1 MPDKNISPDQN
12 IGHLIKS
19 AERLG
24 IELDE
29 SAALQWLTA
38 IQASKQEEDIVFDD
52 RTGVFGHKISML
64 DFSSEDLAHFRKVGR
79 LVEFQDIPG
88 KVETALAL
96 SGSAA
101 QSKIQTYPG
110 DADYFERINILADS
124 RDEACLELSR
134 LIKQKALQTQSGP
147 TYHLMEVRFGSFPQ
161 DVMIDNHKYPAGSS
175 ISWTP
180 KQIMEGKIEASSPD
194 GSPVVVYWSE
204 IALDPGWCKLDWVFG
219 DPVRKELVNVSNM
232 LDVSWEAPDGTITPL
247 DGFLDPYFQEIYL
260 DEESIP
266 TFSKLSQHVSADA
279 LEEYIEQLEKEV
291 NKYITKNINYG
302 KAAKRMYNIFRLT
315 GRYNEA
321 AIIRELFDEPS
332 SMLYQVW
339 ALIRTMEEC
348 SHPGSSIT
356 GEQVQSQADSLILE
370 VVSTLEGDEETIV
383 VQHLLNLRDALEDQN
398 PGEALPRTV
407 EAARDEVINIVNNFF
422 YEKLTTVPEIKK
434 YMDQMRG

>member
-1 MPDKNISPDQN
+1 MSDKSTSQDHD

-38 IQASKQEEDIVFDD
+38 IHASKHEEDIVFDD

-101 QSKIQTYPG
+101 QSKIQIYPG
-110 DADYFERINILADS
+110 DADYFERINILAET
-124 RDEACLELSR
+124 RDEACLELAR
-134 LIKQKALQTQSGP
+134 LIMEKALQTHTGP

-161 DVMIDNHKYPAGSS
+161 DVMIDKHKYPAGSS

-180 KQIMEGKIEASSPD
+180 EQIMAGKIEAISLD
-194 GSPVVVYWSE
+194 GSPVEINWPE

-219 DPVRKELVNVSNM
+219 DPVRDELVNVSNM
-232 LDVSWEAPDGTITPL
+232 LDVTWEAPNGTIIPL

-260 DEESIP
+260 EEESIP
-266 TFSKLSQHVSADA
+266 IFSKLSQHVSADA
-279 LEEYIEQLEKEV
+279 LEEYVEQLEKEV

-348 SHPGSSIT
+348 CYPGSSIT
-356 GEQVQSQADSLILE
+356 AQQVQSQADSLILE
-370 VVSTLEGDEETIV
+370 VVRSLEGDEETIV
-383 VQHLLNLRDALEDQN
+383 VQHLLSLRDALEDQHQ
-398 PGEALPRTV
+398 GEALPRTV

-422 YEKLTTVPEIKK
+422 YEKLTTIPEIKK
-434 YMDQMRG
+434 YMEQMGG

>member
-1 MPDKNISPDQN
+1 MPDKPTKPVQD

-29 SAALQWLTA
+29 SAARQWLTA
-38 IQASKQEEDIVFDD
+38 IQASKNEEDIVFDD

-64 DFSSEDLAHFRKVGR
+64 DFSSDDLAHFRKVGR

-101 QSKIQTYPG
+101 QSKIQIYPG
-110 DADYFERINILADS
+110 DADYFERINILAQT
-124 RDEACLELSR
+124 RDEACYELAR
-134 LIKQKALQTQSGP
+134 LIKEKALQTQTGP
-147 TYHLMEVRFGSFPQ
+147 TYQLMEVRFGSYPQ
-161 DVMIDNHKYPAGSS
+161 DVMLDNHKHPSGSS

-180 KQIMEGKIEASSPD
+180 EQVLTGKISASSLD
-194 GSPVVVYWSE
+194 GSEIEIAWSE
-204 IALDPGWCKLDWVFG
+204 IALNPGWCKLDWVFG
-219 DPVRKELVNVSNM
+219 DPVRDELVNVSNM
-232 LDVSWEAPDGTITPL
+232 LDVTWEGPDGKIIPL

-266 TFSKLSQHVSADA
+266 LFSKLSQHVSADA

-348 SHPGSSIT
+348 SHPESSIT
-356 GEQVQSQADSLILE
+356 KEIVQSQADSLILE
-370 VVSTLEGDEETIV
+370 VVRTLEGDEESIV
-383 VQHLLNLRDALEDQN
+383 VQHLLNLRDALEDQHQ
-398 PGEALPRTV
+398 GEAIPHTI

-434 YMDQMRG
+434 YMVQMGG

>member
-1 MPDKNISPDQN
+1 MSDKTNSPDQN

-19 AERLG
+19 AKRLG

-29 SAALQWLTA
+29 SAALEWLNA
-38 IQASKQEEDIVFDD
+38 IHASKHEEDIVFDD

-64 DFSSEDLAHFRKVGR
+64 DFSPEDLAHFRKIGR

-101 QSKIQTYPG
+101 QSKIQIYPG
-110 DADYFERINILADS
+110 DADYFERINILADT
-124 RDEACLELSR
+124 RDEACLELAG
-134 LIKQKALQTQSGP
+134 LIREKAIQTHSGP

-161 DVMIDNHKYPAGSS
+161 DVVIDGREYSAGSS

-180 KQIMEGKIEASSPD
+180 EQLIAGKITANAPD
-194 GSPVVVYWSE
+194 GSPIVISWADIS
-204 IALDPGWCKLDWVFG
+204 LDPGWCKLDWVFG
-219 DPVRKELVNVSNM
+219 DPVRDELVNVSNM
-232 LDVSWEAPDGTITPL
+232 LDVTWEAPDGTIIPL

-266 TFSKLSQHVSADA
+266 IFSKLSQHVSADA

-348 SHPGSSIT
+348 SHPGSSINP
-356 GEQVQSQADSLILE
+356 EVVQSQADSLILE
-370 VVSTLEGDEETIV
+370 VVRTLEGDEEAVV
-383 VQHLLNLRDALEDQN
+383 VQHLLNLRDALEEQRQ
-398 PGEALPRTV
+398 GKALPRTV

-422 YEKLTTVPEIKK
+422 YEKLTTIPEIKK
-434 YMDQMRG
+434 YMDQMGD

>member
-1 MPDKNISPDQN
+1 MPDKNISPDHN
-12 IGHLIKS
+12 IEHLMKS

-24 IELDE
+24 IELDK

-38 IQASKQEEDIVFDD
+38 IQDSKNEDEIVFDH
-52 RTGVFGHKISML
+52 RTGVFGHKVSML
-64 DFSSEDLAHFRKVGR
+64 DFSSEDLAHFRKIGR
-79 LVEFQDIPG
+79 TVEFEDIPG

-101 QSKIQTYPG
+101 QSKIQIYPG
-110 DADYFERINILADS
+110 DADYFERINILAET

-134 LIKQKALQTQSGP
+134 LIKEKALQTRTGP
-147 TYHLMEVRFGSFPQ
+147 TYQLMQIRFGSFPQ
-161 DVMIDNHKYPAGSS
+161 DVLIDGHKLDTGSS
-175 ISWTP
+175 VSWTP
-180 KQIMEGKIEASSPD
+180 EQLVEGKINVSSLD
-194 GSPVVVYWSE
+194 GSPMEIYWDD

-219 DPVRKELVNVSNM
+219 DPVRDELVNVSNM
-232 LDVSWEAPDGTITPL
+232 LDVTWEAPDGTIVPL

-260 DEESIP
+260 EEESIP
-266 TFSKLSQHVSADA
+266 IFSKLSQHVSADA
-279 LEEYIEQLEKEV
+279 LEEYVKQLEKEV

-348 SHPGSSIT
+348 SLPGSSIT
-356 GEQVQSQADSLILE
+356 EEVVQSQADSLVLE
-370 VVSTLEGDEETIV
+370 VVRTLEGSEESIV
-383 VQHLLNLRDALEDQN
+383 VQHLLNLRDALKEQRQ
-398 PGEALPRTV
+398 GEVLPHTV

-422 YEKLTTVPEIKK
+422 YEKLTTVPEIKN
-434 YMDQMRG
+434 YMDQMGG

>member
-1 MPDKNISPDQN
+1 MSDKTNSPDQN

-19 AERLG
+19 AIRLG

-29 SAALQWLTA
+29 SAALEWLNA
-38 IQASKQEEDIVFDD
+38 IQSSKNEDDIVFDD
-52 RTGVFGHKISML
+52 RAGVFGHKISML
-64 DFSSEDLAHFRKVGR
+64 DFSTEDLAHFRKVGR
-79 LVEFQDIPG
+79 LVEFLDIPG

-101 QSKIQTYPG
+101 QSKIQIYPG
-110 DADYFERINILADS
+110 DADYFERINILAS
-124 RDEACLELSR
+124 TRAEACNELAR
-134 LIKQKALQTQSGP
+134 LIREKAIQTQSGP

-161 DVMIDNHKYPAGSS
+161 DVMIDGHKYPAGSS

-180 KQIMEGKIEASSPD
+180 EQVMAGKIKANSLD
-194 GSPVVVYWSE
+194 GNSIEITWPE
-204 IALDPGWCKLDWVFG
+204 IALDPGWCKLDWIVG
-219 DPVRKELVNVSNM
+219 DPIRDELVNVSNM
-232 LDVSWEAPDGTITPL
+232 LDVTWEAPDGAITPL

-266 TFSKLSQHVSADA
+266 IFSKLSQH
-279 LEEYIEQLEKEV
+279 
-291 NKYITKNINYG
+291 G

-348 SHPGSSIT
+348 SRPESSIT
-356 GEQVQSQADSLILE
+356 EEMVQSQADSLILE
-370 VVSTLEGDEETIV
+370 VVRALEGDEEAVV
-383 VQHLLNLRDALEDQN
+383 VQHLLNLRDALEEQHQ
-398 PGEALPRTV
+398 GEDLPRTV

-434 YMDQMRG
+434 YMDQMKG